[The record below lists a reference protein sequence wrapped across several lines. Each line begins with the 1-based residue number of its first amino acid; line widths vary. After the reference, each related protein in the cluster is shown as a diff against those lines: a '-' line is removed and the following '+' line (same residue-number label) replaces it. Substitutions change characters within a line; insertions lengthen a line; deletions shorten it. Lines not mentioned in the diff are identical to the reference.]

1 MYIQSFIDT
10 SLEKERVE
18 EIGKDSILKTLLKI
32 IKLFHVRKLISMDS
46 LLVSDGRRVLV
57 DDSFASIIVETK
69 RYAESISNDN
79 ILYFV
84 YMPEYSRYIDKD
96 IDHDLFRNKK
106 KIISI
111 IKSLGIP
118 VIDIHKQV
126 FLNSGDPLSF
136 FPFRYDGHYTPTIHG
151 YSNT

>member
-1 MYIQSFIDT
+1 
-10 SLEKERVE
+10 
-18 EIGKDSILKTLLKI
+18 
-32 IKLFHVRKLISMDS
+32 MDS

-118 VIDIHKQV
+118 VIDIHKEA
-126 FLNSGDPLSF
+126 FANHPDPLSL
-136 FPFRYDGHYTPTIHG
+136 FPFRKNLHFNAKGYANVAKTIVTSVEK
-151 YSNT
+151 YEQDNSQK